1 LEEKGIVTIKIGEA
15 KYIKPL
21 GTYSQITTFD
31 LPDKATAGQV
41 VAFRVG
47 AQLTASLPSGYPY
60 FAVGVAYVNGPEDSI
75 KLTINGYEE
84 QVGKGQGKVVP
95 FSGVNVGKIAYIGV
109 WFTPGAAGKYEFQA
123 VAGSVSSD
131 LSSVQSD
138 STLNKT
144 CEAVAAGAGGA
155 GGAQDWTKQLSDMMN
170 NMVPLMM
177 TMMMLMMMMSM
188 MSGMMRSFREGGT

>member
-1 LEEKGIVTIKIGEA
+1 LEEKGTITIKLEKA

-21 GTYSQITTFD
+21 GSYTQIITFD

-41 VAFRVG
+41 VVFKLIG
-47 AQLTASLPSGYPY
+47 KLTASLPSGYPIY
-60 FAVGVAYVNGPEDSI
+60 IQGIGYVDGPEDSI
-75 KLTINGYEE
+75 KATINGHEE
-84 QVGKGQGKVVP
+84 TIEKGKGAV
-95 FSGVNVGKIAYIGV
+95 FAYSGVTVGTEVYQGI
-109 WFTPGAAGKYEFQA
+109 WFTPGAAGKYELQA
-123 VAGSVSSD
+123 VLGSATSD
-131 LSSVQSD
+131 LSSAQAD

-144 CEAVAAGAGGA
+144 CEAVAAGAGAGA
-155 GGAQDWTKQLSDMMN
+155 GTQDWTKQLSDMMN